1 MMSIV
6 IPVYNRAKELPRTV
20 ASIAAQDYR
29 PLRLI
34 LVDNNSQDN
43 SLAVCHEMQQQYQE
57 EELRID
63 VVQQLRPGAS
73 AARNRGLE
81 LVESQYM
88 MFFDSDDVLHSD
100 SVSRYMQAFASH
112 PDADIIGSTINFCS
126 DIKTF
131 LAKAAF
137 TSNPEPHIIHG
148 TLSTQR
154 FATRTR
160 IIREIGGWQESYNG
174 WEDWNLGLRIL
185 LHTEKI
191 YWLKTPPVCTV
202 YLHENTLTARTHIDG
217 YKNFYQA
224 VRQTLEDI
232 ERIGHTR
239 KQRLMRL
246 VLYRQ
251 VLLAAHVLGEAQRQK
266 DNELLQFAHR
276 IYNEAINDE
285 RTTHAMRCF
294 FAICMQYASRGGRGS
309 GTLAQWII
317 R

>member
-1 MMSIV
+1 MVFILAISDAMIRLSEWRLKLVLSIPSV
-6 IPVYNRAKELPRTV
+6 SIFAI
-20 ASIAAQDYR
+20 SIAKIR
-29 PLRLI
+29 
-34 LVDNNSQDN
+34 
-43 SLAVCHEMQQQYQE
+43 
-57 EELRID
+57 
-63 VVQQLRPGAS
+63 
-73 AARNRGLE
+73 
-81 LVESQYM
+81 
-88 MFFDSDDVLHSD
+88 
-100 SVSRYMQAFASH
+100 H
-112 PDADIIGSTINFCS
+112 PFG
-126 DIKTF
+126 
-131 LAKAAF
+131 
-137 TSNPEPHIIHG
+137 
-148 TLSTQR
+148 
-154 FATRTR
+154 TR